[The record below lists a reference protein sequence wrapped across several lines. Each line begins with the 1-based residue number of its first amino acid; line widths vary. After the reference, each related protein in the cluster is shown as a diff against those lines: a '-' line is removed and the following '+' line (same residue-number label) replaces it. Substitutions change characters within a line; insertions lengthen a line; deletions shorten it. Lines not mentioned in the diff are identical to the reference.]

1 MNTSYFG
8 KLKKENGKLTHIK
21 QSDKKLY
28 DEFIKAIP
36 EGAVVEFYS
45 EVQSSDGS
53 LAQLAKIHAMIRQLA
68 DHTGY
73 SISEMKMLAK
83 ERAGMCYTSSNGVF
97 VCKSFAESSKEELN
111 SVILCLQII
120 GQEVNHPIV

>member
-1 MNTSYFG
+1 MTSYFG

-21 QSDKKLY
+21 SSDKKLY
-28 DEFIKAIP
+28 DDYINSIP
-36 EGAVVEFYS
+36 EGAQVEFYS
-45 EVQSSDGS
+45 EVQSTDGS
-53 LAQLAKIHAMIRQLA
+53 LAQLAKVHAMIKQLA
-68 DHTGY
+68 EHTGY
-73 SISEMKMLAK
+73 AVSEMKMLAK

-120 GQEVNHPIV
+120 GQEVNYPIV